1 MISGPLS
8 GLARELRAYQSL
20 PLHDLWDSRPHASS
34 LYRLRRYKWRTFLN
48 IVGPSLVL
56 AFYAFI
62 CIHFLSKPP
71 VNDIVPATRVNA
83 LWINYSWM
91 VLSVFIL
98 DWARSALANLEATAL
113 MNASL
118 APHSAMELMWHADNN
133 WNNFF
138 WWLRA
143 VRNKLMGTMRPK
155 SHHISQPGGLWWT
168 LTFVTILIFV
178 AVPLGG
184 LTMELTDAFTYSINK
199 VLIVGPTSDN
209 FNFLGFVDL
218 PNQIRAS
225 WRSGRFTTPS
235 DSSIL
240 YAVEG
245 SLNVSKT
252 YYQDQL
258 LKSEESSM
266 IQVFAGPAVHEPVV
280 GSAWGLSANI
290 SCRPTARGQLKIA
303 DVHDYDQYTL
313 KVNGE
318 TTEKI
323 RWFNETDFHLGTL
336 YSLVAASDG
345 TWYGDSPYCDISNHD
360 AMTLDHDTRPL
371 TDVTTG
377 LLEVYLWQGVHQP
390 RNAQYRDNVMDQL
403 LKSDSELISISHV
416 RAPADPE
423 KMIPVAGF
431 GVHCEITSAVGT
443 AEVDPAHRTFS
454 SFQRGSSKSTGTDQM
469 AYGIQVQAYRAIANF
484 DAKNYEANPR
494 NPSGSDSTLIAA
506 HFALGILPVW
516 NNIDLNAFTDIN
528 VAFPALTPANLT
540 TAMYKVLGE
549 SVIALMGPGMH
560 IPTYGDLYGL
570 TPVKYLKPGVIPWEP
585 VFILLSVWAA
595 LIVSTSVWMACY
607 RRWATS
613 LNAFEFFKFGAQ
625 YTNDVNNFSS
635 TKFEE
640 CERLRKIP
648 GMVGILS
655 GEISDRKEGLIGLSN
670 ERAR

>member
-1 MISGPLS
+1 MSGPFS
-8 GLARELRAYQSL
+8 GLSRELRAYQSL
-20 PLHDLWDSRPHASS
+20 PLHDLRAARPHASS
-34 LYRLRRYKWRTFLN
+34 VYRLRRYKWRTFLN
-48 IVGPSLVL
+48 VVGPSLVL
-56 AFYAFI
+56 AYYAFI
-62 CIHFLSKPP
+62 CIHFLTRPP

-83 LWINYSWM
+83 LWIYYSWI

-113 MNASL
+113 MNPRL

-133 WNNFF
+133 WNNLL

-143 VRNKLMGTMRPK
+143 VRNNFMATMRPN
-155 SHHISQPGGLWWT
+155 SHHISQPGGLWWA
-168 LTFVTILIFV
+168 LTFVTVLIFV
-178 AVPLGG
+178 AIPLSG
-184 LTMELTDAFTYSINK
+184 LTMELTDAFAYSINK
-199 VLIVGPTSDN
+199 VLIVGPTPDN
-209 FNFLGFVDL
+209 FNFLRHVDL

-258 LKSEESSM
+258 SKSEESTM
-266 IQVFAGPAVHEPVV
+266 IQIFAGPAVHEPVV

-290 SCRPTARGQLKIA
+290 SCRPTPRGQLKIA
-303 DVHDYDQYTL
+303 DVHDYNQYTL
-313 KVNGE
+313 KVNDE

-323 RWFNETDFHLGTL
+323 GWLNETASHLGIL
-336 YSLVAASDG
+336 YSLTAASDG
-345 TWYGDSPYCDISNHD
+345 TWYGDSPYCKISNHD
-360 AMTLDHDTRPL
+360 VMTLDNDTRPL

-377 LLEVYLWQGVHQP
+377 LLEVYLWQGVDQLDNP
-390 RNAQYRDNVMDQL
+390 QYHDDIMDQL
-403 LKSDSELISISHV
+403 LKSDSELISISHAS
-416 RAPADPE
+416 APDDPE
-423 KMIPVAGF
+423 KIIPVAGF
-431 GVHCEITSAVGT
+431 GVQCEITSAVGT

-469 AYGIQVQAYRAIANF
+469 AYGIQVQAYRTIANF
-484 DAKNYEANPR
+484 NATSYKPNPR
-494 NPSGSDSTLIAA
+494 DPLDSTLIAA
-506 HFALGILPVW
+506 HFALGILPGR
-516 NNIDLNAFTDIN
+516 NNIDRDFSNDLN

-540 TAMYKVLGE
+540 IAMYKLLGE

-560 IPTYGDLYGL
+560 TPTYGDLYGL
-570 TPVKYLKPGVIPWEP
+570 TPVKYLKPGVIPWKP
-585 VFILLSVWAA
+585 VLILLSMWTA
-595 LIVSTSVWMACY
+595 LIVSTSVWMAFN

-635 TKFEE
+635 VKFEK
-640 CERLRKIP
+640 CERLRTIP

-655 GEISDRKEGLIGLSN
+655 REISGGNEGFIGLSN
-670 ERAR
+670 EGAR